1 MGGRQ
6 RRNQRPTKDPP
17 PGKGDGVP
25 PSLAGGRDVRAL
37 RREWNGLLQQAP
49 VAAALTTGPQ
59 HVFEAANPLFLQVA
73 GREKLVGQTYLEA
86 FPELASTDL
95 PVILDR
101 AYQTG
106 VPVVTS
112 EMRVPRDHRGPRECH
127 FRFHLQP
134 VRDAAGAVQGLMAVA
149 VDITEQVAA
158 RRVLER
164 AHAERDEL
172 LRELENASR
181 AKDEFLAMLGHEL
194 RNPLSP
200 ILTALQLMR
209 MRGDRRGDRE
219 REIIERQ
226 VQHLVALVDDLLDI
240 SRITRGKIA
249 LKPERLHLADVVAK
263 AIEMASPLI
272 EQRRHR
278 LAVEV
283 PPDLMVDGDL
293 SRLAQVLANLLTN
306 AAKYTAPEGHISV
319 RAQPRDGQA
328 WIVVRDTGEGIAP
341 EDLPRVFEAF
351 TQEPQTSARSHGGL
365 GLGLAIVKSLVAM
378 HDGTITLHSHG
389 KGHGTECVLRLPLAQ
404 GFAPQASRDTETVA
418 PATPADGR
426 EVLVVD
432 DNEDAAET
440 LGEALRTLGHRVQVA
455 SDAPEALAMAT
466 DYVPEVALLDLG
478 LPVIDGCELAQRL
491 RLQPGWS
498 HVRLIAL
505 TGYGL
510 ERDRQRTR
518 RAGFDA
524 HLVKP
529 VDLRTLHAAL
539 QSGTHEGGAGH
550 HGGAED
556 ADHRE

>member
-1 MGGRQ
+1 VIE
-6 RRNQRPTKDPP
+6 DPP
-17 PGKGDGVP
+17 PGNGEAVP
-25 PSLAGGRDVRAL
+25 PSLAGGRGRRGPV
-37 RREWNGLLQQAP
+37 REWTSLLRQAP

-59 HVFEAANPLFLQVA
+59 HVFQAANALFQQVA
-73 GREKLVGQTYLEA
+73 GREPLVGQTFLDV
-86 FPELASTDL
+86 FPDLASTDL
-95 PVILDR
+95 PAILDR
-101 AYQTG
+101 AYQSG
-106 VPVVTS
+106 ALVVTP
-112 EMRVPRDHRGPRECH
+112 EMRVPLDHRGARERH

-134 VRDAAGAVQGLMAVA
+134 VQDAAGEVQGLMAVA

-172 LRELENASR
+172 LRELESASR

-219 REIIERQ
+219 RAIIERQ

-249 LKPERLHLADVVAK
+249 LNLERLHLADVVAK
-263 AIEMASPLI
+263 GIEMASPLI

-278 LAVEV
+278 LAVDV
-283 PPDLMVDGDL
+283 PPPLMVDGDL

-306 AAKYTAPEGHISV
+306 AAKYTALDGHISV
-319 RAQPRDGQA
+319 RAQPRDGQV

-341 EDLPRVFEAF
+341 EVLPRVFDAF
-351 TQEPQTSARSHGGL
+351 SQEPQTSARSHGGL

-378 HDGTITLHSHG
+378 HGGTITLHSHG

-404 GFAPQASRDTETVA
+404 GSAPQTSREPETVA
-418 PATPADGR
+418 PATRADGR

-440 LGEALRTLGHRVQVA
+440 LGDALRTLGHRVQVA
-455 SDAPEALAMAT
+455 FDAPEALAMAT

-510 ERDRQRTR
+510 ERDRQRAR

-539 QSGTHEGGAGH
+539 QSGTREAASTGSDH
-550 HGGAED
+550 AED
-556 ADHRE
+556 PDRR